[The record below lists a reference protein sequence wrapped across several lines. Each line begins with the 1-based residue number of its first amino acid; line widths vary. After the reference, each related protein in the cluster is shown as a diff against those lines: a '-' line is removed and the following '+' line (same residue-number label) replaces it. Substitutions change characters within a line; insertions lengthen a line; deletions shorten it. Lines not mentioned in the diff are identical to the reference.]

1 MNRFPVHP
9 VFAVIATLGG
19 LGFIYMLFFN
29 PMTFFKLFIWAVV
42 IGIII
47 LIYRLV
53 MKKRT
58 NNEYSQF
65 LKAAKRSKK
74 RFKDKKIHHAQKH
87 VLHKKNKTAI
97 SAKRR
102 RENNHLTVIEGK
114 KGKKKN
120 RALF

>member
-9 VFAVIATLGG
+9 VFAVIATLEG
-19 LGFIYMLFFN
+19 LGLIYMLFFN
-29 PMTFFKLFIWAVV
+29 PKTFFKLFIWAVV

-65 LKAAKRSKK
+65 LKAAKKIE
-74 RFKDKKIHHAQKH
+74 KKI
-87 VLHKKNKTAI
+87 
-97 SAKRR
+97 
-102 RENNHLTVIEGK
+102 
-114 KGKKKN
+114 
-120 RALF
+120 